1 VSDSFNFIRGLIL
14 MTAAV
19 HGPRGSRAV
28 RLALDTGATET
39 AISRRILVNIGI
51 DILVAPTVPVIM
63 GGSVVSVPLVTVEA
77 LEALGRTLPYLTIQ
91 AHTLP
96 ASLPIDGVLGLDF
109 PRDYRLVV
117 DFRTGEVS
125 LR

>member
-1 VSDSFNFIRGLIL
+1 
-14 MTAAV
+14 
-19 HGPRGSRAV
+19 
-28 RLALDTGATET
+28 
-39 AISRRILVNIGI
+39 
-51 DILVAPTVPVIM
+51 M